1 MLFALSSGA
10 LMLDIIVIV
19 IILVWGGSYLFNRW
33 RRNHYATVIDAEEF
47 QKGIHRA
54 QVLDLRSKDDFR
66 AGHILGARSMPLAFL
81 QQQYG
86 ELRSDLPIYL
96 YDTGEALSTQGAAFL
111 GKRGYHNI
119 YILKGGYQKWQGKT
133 KKDKYLD

>member
-1 MLFALSSGA
+1 
-10 LMLDIIVIV
+10 MLDIIVIV
-19 IILVWGGSYLFNRW
+19 IIVIWGGSYLYNRW
-33 RRNHYATVIDAEEF
+33 RRNHYATVIDEEEF

-66 AGHILGARSMPLAFL
+66 AGHILGARSMPLAYL

-96 YDTGEALSTQGAAFL
+96 YDSGEALSTQGAAFL
-111 GKRGYHNI
+111 GRHGYHNV
-119 YILKGGYQKWQGKT
+119 YILKGGYQNWNGKT
-133 KKDKYLD
+133 KKDKYAD